1 MTRKR
6 YRTLLIEKVF
16 PAIRAKMPV
25 RKGSTVYVQQDNAE
39 PHVLEDDS
47 ELEAAGSIGGWTIQM
62 RCQPPRS
69 PDLNVLDLGY
79 FSSIQALQYRKAC

>member
-1 MTRKR
+1 
-6 YRTLLIEKVF
+6 
-16 PAIRAKMPV
+16 MPV

-62 RCQPPRS
+62 RCQLPRS

-79 FSSIQALQYRKAC
+79 FSFIQALQYRKAC

>member
-25 RKGSTVYVQQDNAE
+25 RKGSTVYVQQDNAG

-47 ELEAAGSIGGWTIQM
+47 ELEAA
-62 RCQPPRS
+62 
-69 PDLNVLDLGY
+69 DLGY
-79 FSSIQALQYRKAC
+79 FSFIQALQYRKAC